1 MIGRLQRVPLREV
14 WRHEAWDFTTWLEE
28 NIDLLEE
35 ELGLEFSTV
44 EREQSAG
51 SFNVDLVA
59 EDGDGNTVIIE
70 NQLEK
75 SDHDHL
81 GKLITYLA
89 AFNAQTA
96 IWIVSDPR
104 PEHTAAIAWLNQ
116 STPASFYLIKM
127 EAVQIG
133 ESSPAP
139 LLTLIVGSSPETRA
153 VAATKQEIKEEHE
166 RRLEFWRG
174 LLELANQRSKLH
186 SGVSPTKDNWLPAG
200 SGISRVTFIYRVRS
214 TDGYVE
220 LNLDLPE
227 SSQNRSFFERLL
239 ARKPEIEEQFGSS
252 LLWDDRENRKSCK
265 VTLSASDRGYRHR
278 EDWPEVYEA
287 MVDAMIRFEAAFR
300 PHLER
305 IRNELSI
312 EQSTGPTEQSLG

>member
-14 WRHEAWDFTTWLEE
+14 WKHEAWDFTTWLEE

-35 ELGLEFSTV
+35 ELGLTFSTV

-51 SFNVDLVA
+51 SFSVDLVA

-96 IWIVSDPR
+96 IWIVSEPR
-104 PEHTAAIAWLNQ
+104 PEHTAAVAWLNQ

-133 ESSPAP
+133 ESRPAP

-153 VAATKQEIKEEHE
+153 VATTKHEIKEEHE
-166 RRLEFWRG
+166 RKLEFWSG
-174 LLELANQRSKLH
+174 LLDYAKSKTNLH
-186 SGVSPTKDNWLPAG
+186 ADSVPGRGTWMFG
-200 SGISRVTFIYRVRS
+200 ESGIPGVFLNYIVRIDDGRVEFFIGTGDYECNRRVFESLISARTEVEAQIGSLRWDRRDNREVCKIEMPAS
-214 TDGYVE
+214 T
-220 LNLDLPE
+220 
-227 SSQNRSFFERLL
+227 
-239 ARKPEIEEQFGSS
+239 K
-252 LLWDDRENRKSCK
+252 
-265 VTLSASDRGYRHR
+265 GYRHR

-287 MVDAMIRFEAAFR
+287 MVDAMIRFESAFR

-305 IRNELSI
+305 IRNE
-312 EQSTGPTEQSLG
+312 